1 MQSDKIQDWH
11 KAMTQHHHDLE
22 KSHLVARK
30 GILDCENGAA
40 AAAGVA
46 SFASI
51 ADGAMQVA
59 AVAAELGWE
68 EEQTARNSRDCR
80 AQAEPV

>member
-1 MQSDKIQDWH
+1 MF
-11 KAMTQHHHDLE
+11 E
-22 KSHLVARK
+22 F
-30 GILDCENGAA
+30 A

-59 AVAAELGWE
+59 AVEAELGWE
-68 EEQTARNSRDCR
+68 EEQTAQNSHGCR
-80 AQAEPV
+80 TQAEPV